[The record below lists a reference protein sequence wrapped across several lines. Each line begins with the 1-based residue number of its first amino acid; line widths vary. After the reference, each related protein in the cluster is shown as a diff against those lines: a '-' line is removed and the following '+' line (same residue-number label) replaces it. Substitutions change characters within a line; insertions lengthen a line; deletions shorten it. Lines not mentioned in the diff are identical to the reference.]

1 MKPLEKFGKMVT
13 VKDEFPVCRTCRSK
27 MHGIR
32 IKPDT
37 RAENLEI
44 VCERCKTVYK
54 LNIDSGQC
62 FDSPRPE

>member
-1 MKPLEKFGKMVT
+1 
-13 VKDEFPVCRTCRSK
+13 

-32 IKPDT
+32 VKPDT

-44 VCERCKTVYK
+44 VCERCKTAYK